1 MPFAACSGG
10 NKQMMPNSKGGMNA
24 PQVANYLVL
33 RDTMIKDV
41 IQITGTIQAEEQ
53 VDLHPEMSG
62 KITKIYFKEGS
73 RVKKGDLIVKINDEE
88 LRAQT
93 NRAIARLK
101 LAEEQE
107 YRQRVLLKK
116 DAISQQEYDI
126 VNTELLSM
134 KAESE
139 LLKAQLSKTELR
151 APFNG
156 RVGLRM
162 ISEGDYISSATVI
175 AKLVKDDN
183 VKITFSIPEKYA
195 SKMKADAEI
204 IFSVDGD
211 NSKYKAKVYAM
222 DPSIDENTRTLN
234 IRAIS
239 ANSGSLIPGSFCKV
253 ELELK
258 EINKTIL
265 VPNEA
270 IIPILKGKKVFVV
283 KNGLASEVLIKTGIR
298 TDKYVQVTEGLNSGD
313 TLITSG
319 MMSIKDGST
328 LKLK

>member
-1 MPFAACSGG
+1 
-10 NKQMMPNSKGGMNA
+10 
-24 PQVANYLVL
+24 
-33 RDTMIKDV
+33 
-41 IQITGTIQAEEQ
+41 
-53 VDLHPEMSG
+53 
-62 KITKIYFKEGS
+62 
-73 RVKKGDLIVKINDEE
+73 
-88 LRAQT
+88 
-93 NRAIARLK
+93 
-101 LAEEQE
+101 
-107 YRQRVLLKK
+107 
-116 DAISQQEYDI
+116 
-126 VNTELLSM
+126 
-134 KAESE
+134 
-139 LLKAQLSKTELR
+139 
-151 APFNG
+151 
-156 RVGLRM
+156 
-162 ISEGDYISSATVI
+162 
-175 AKLVKDDN
+175 
-183 VKITFSIPEKYA
+183 
-195 SKMKADAEI
+195 MKADAEI

-270 IIPILKGKKVFVV
+270 IIPILKAKKVFVV
-283 KNGLASEVLIKTGIR
+283 KNGLASKVLIKTGIR